1 MKLDKWFYLR
11 IFIIILALIQ
21 CPLLMGL
28 EGIKESLSSYWN
40 TQFQPLFLLIN
51 FTTCYF
57 LISIP
62 KWRFQSICLLLLTI
76 FPVFNFPTVHN
87 LMALSFFLSSFYP
100 LSTDSRFSFYSIPYL
115 FAIPLAL
122 HSLLYG
128 EILAITILCCY
139 HANVLCYKQYLL
151 NKHDILN

>member
-1 MKLDKWFYLR
+1 MV
-11 IFIIILALIQ
+11 
-21 CPLLMGL
+21 LLKNIYYYSCVNTM
-28 EGIKESLSSYWN
+28 SLTNGARRCKRKS
-40 TQFQPLFLLIN
+40 FFLLEYTIPTFI

-76 FPVFNFPTVHN
+76 FPVFNFPTFHN

-100 LSTDSRFSFYSIPYL
+100 LSTDNRFSFYSIPYL

-139 HANVLCYKQYLL
+139 HANILCYKQYLL